1 MILIPF
7 MMEIGVIIIPSLL
20 VSRYLFREEMFM
32 MYFNCDAILNA
43 VYLLIVIAYLLGVL
57 FLFCL
62 MRNVDTELLIKK
74 GD

>member
-1 MILIPF
+1 
-7 MMEIGVIIIPSLL
+7 
-20 VSRYLFREEMFM
+20 MFM
-32 MYFNCDAILNA
+32 MYFNCDAILSA